1 MYSILPIDIAVWNQQ
16 QQQQQQQQKT
26 LYERLL
32 RVLVK
37 PHSETSIW
45 KTILT
50 FIGTLLDL
58 DYNIQ

>member
-1 MYSILPIDIAVWNQQ
+1 MTVFLVTTTTTKKK
-16 QQQQQQQQKT
+16 KT

>member
-1 MYSILPIDIAVWNQQ
+1 MYSILPIDIAVWN
-16 QQQQQQQQKT
+16 QQQQQQKT

>member
-16 QQQQQQQQKT
+16 QQQKKKT